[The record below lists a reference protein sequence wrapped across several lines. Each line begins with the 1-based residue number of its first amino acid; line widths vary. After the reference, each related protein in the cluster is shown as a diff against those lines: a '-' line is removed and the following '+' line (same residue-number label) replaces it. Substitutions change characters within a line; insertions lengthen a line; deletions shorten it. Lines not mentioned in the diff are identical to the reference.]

1 MKLKGEVAIVTGA
14 GRGIGRAV
22 ALEFAREGARVAL
35 AARSRA
41 ELDETERQVVA
52 AGGQALV
59 VPTDLIK
66 VDDIEAMVEAAR
78 KAFGP
83 VDILVNNAGI
93 AGPTALCEDVKPED
107 WDYTFAVNVKGPF
120 LCCRAVLREMKER
133 RKGRIINLG
142 SVSSKRPLAQRT
154 PYTAGKM
161 AIIGFTRTLAAEV
174 GEYGITVNAICPGP
188 VSGARIDSVLA
199 NMAKAS
205 GKTRDAVAYE
215 AFLQHAALRRFV
227 DAEDVARLA
236 VFLASEAG
244 RNMTGQDIN
253 VTAGLIMY

>member
-1 MKLKGEVAIVTGA
+1 MQLKGEVAIITG
-14 GRGIGRAV
+14 GSRGIGRALAV
-22 ALEFAREGARVAL
+22 EFAREGARVAL
-35 AARSRA
+35 AARSQA
-41 ELDETERQVVA
+41 ELEETERQVRA

-59 VPTDLIK
+59 VPTDLAK
-66 VDDIEAMVEAAR
+66 VEDVDAMVAAAR

-107 WDYTFAVNVKGPF
+107 WDYTMAVNVKGPF
-120 LCCRAVLREMKER
+120 LCCRAVLREMKQR
-133 RKGRIINLG
+133 RKGRIINIG
-142 SVSSKRPLAQRT
+142 SVSSKRPLVQRT
-154 PYTAGKM
+154 PYTTGKM
-161 AIIGFTRTLAAEV
+161 GLIGFTRTLAAEV
-174 GEYGITVNAICPGP
+174 GEYGITVNIICPGP
-188 VSGARIDSVLA
+188 VSGPRIESVLA
-199 NMAKAS
+199 NMAKAA
-205 GKTRDAVAYE
+205 GKTRDEVAHE
-215 AFLQHAALRRFV
+215 MFLQHAALRRFV

>member
-1 MKLKGEVAIVTGA
+1 MRLRGEVAIITG
-14 GRGIGRAV
+14 GSRGIGRALAV
-22 ALEFAREGARVAL
+22 EFAREGARVTL
-35 AARSRA
+35 AARSVA
-41 ELDETERQVVA
+41 ELQETEGQVRAV
-52 AGGQALV
+52 GGEALV
-59 VPTDLIK
+59 MPTDLVK
-66 VDDIEAMVEAAR
+66 AEDVEAMVAATR
-78 KAFGP
+78 QAFGP

-93 AGPTALCEDVKPED
+93 AGPTALCEEVKPED

-120 LCCRAVLREMKER
+120 LCCRAVLREMKQR
-133 RKGRIINLG
+133 RRGRIINLG
-142 SVSSKRPLAQRT
+142 SVSSKRPLVQRT

-188 VSGARIDSVLA
+188 VSGPRIESVLA
-199 NMAKAS
+199 SMAKAS
-205 GKTRDAVAYE
+205 GKTRDEMAHE

>member
-1 MKLKGEVAIVTGA
+1 MQLKGEVAIITGA
-14 GRGIGRAV
+14 SRGIGRALAV
-22 ALEFAREGARVAL
+22 AFARDGARVAL

-41 ELDETERQVVA
+41 ELGETERQVHEV
-52 AGGQALV
+52 GGQALV
-59 VPTDLIK
+59 VPTDLVK
-66 VDDIEAMVEAAR
+66 AEDIEALVAAAR
-78 KAFGP
+78 QAFGP

-107 WDYTFAVNVKGPF
+107 WDYTMAVNMKGPF
-120 LCCRAVLREMKER
+120 LCCRAVLPEMKRR
-133 RKGRIINLG
+133 RKGRIINIG

-161 AIIGFTRTLAAEV
+161 ALIGFTRTLAAEV
-174 GEYGITVNAICPGP
+174 GEYGITVNIICPGP
-188 VSGARIDSVLA
+188 VSGARIESVLA
-199 NMAKAS
+199 NMAQAA
-205 GKTRDAVAYE
+205 GKTRDEVAHE
-215 AFLQHAALRRFV
+215 AFLQHSALRRFV

-244 RNMTGQDIN
+244 RNMTGQDLN